1 MWINSLFFFKKSWFE
16 SSRRRQFSKKGQSF
30 TNAQRPIQPFLLST
44 RLDMQAWF
52 LTRVF
57 LRSPEFVKVWHKLI
71 FSFIDLHIEH
81 IVRNSMKLFL
91 YLNKRSHN
99 QSGRINH
106 IKTLFLKN
114 LTKSLCSLQ
123 FWLFP
128 DTKSRSS
135 SILYWQ
141 MELLLW
147 AGTMTSTD
155 QERNYNSIT
164 GASDWNIFVN
174 FDWGVAESALVNY
187 WKFVYDRWSYW
198 GIKVGC
204 EKIMFKFA

>member
-1 MWINSLFFFKKSWFE
+1 MKVADGDNFQKKARVLLMHKGRYSL
-16 SSRRRQFSKKGQSF
+16 
-30 TNAQRPIQPFLLST
+30 FLLST

-52 LTRVF
+52 LTSVF

-91 YLNKRSHN
+91 NLNKRSHN

-123 FWLFP
+123 FWLFS
-128 DTKSRSS
+128 DTKSRSSSSLS

-164 GASDWNIFVN
+164 GASD
-174 FDWGVAESALVNY
+174 
-187 WKFVYDRWSYW
+187 
-198 GIKVGC
+198 
-204 EKIMFKFA
+204 